1 MNLVQ
6 TVSKILNR
14 EVTEQEAMEFTR
26 DQFGTLCAFVKQLE
40 KKIKAINTLKN

>member
-14 EVTEQEAMEFTR
+14 EVTEQEAMEFAR
-26 DQFGTLCAFVKQLE
+26 DQFGTLCAFVKQWE
-40 KKIKAINTLKN
+40 KKIEAINTLKN